1 MVRLGIFIW
10 TRTPIGDVMMMTE
23 RKPTTP
29 GEMLTHEFLEPLDMT
44 QSALARQMGVAPRV
58 VNEICNNK
66 RALTAETAIMLATV
80 FGNTPDFWL
89 NLQQK
94 FDLWKAYHNDKSQKR
109 IRKAHP
115 IPLEALREAE
125 PA

>member
-1 MVRLGIFIW
+1 
-10 TRTPIGDVMMMTE
+10 MMMTE
-23 RKPTTP
+23 RKPTTV
-29 GEMLTHEFLEPLDMT
+29 GEMLTSEFLEPLEIS

-66 RALTAETAIMLATV
+66 RALSAETAIMLATV

-94 FDLWKAYHNDKSQKR
+94 GDLWKAYHSKKSLER
-109 IRKAHP
+109 IRRAHP
-115 IPLEALREAE
+115 IEVAE
-125 PA
+125 ERSPVSA

>member
-1 MVRLGIFIW
+1 
-10 TRTPIGDVMMMTE
+10 MMMTE
-23 RKPTTP
+23 RKPTTV
-29 GEMLTHEFLEPLDMT
+29 GEMLTHEFLEPLELS
-44 QSALARQMGVAPRV
+44 QSALARQMGTVPRL

-94 FDLWKAYHNDKSQKR
+94 NDLWKAYHSKKSQER

-115 IPLEALREAE
+115 IEIEEDADLALA
-125 PA
+125 

>member
-1 MVRLGIFIW
+1 
-10 TRTPIGDVMMMTE
+10 MMMTE
-23 RKPTTP
+23 RNPTTV
-29 GEMLTHEFLEPLDMT
+29 GEMLTYEFLEPLEMT

-66 RALTAETAIMLATV
+66 RALSAETAIMLATV

-94 FDLWKAYHNDKSQKR
+94 GELWKAYHSEKSQKR
-109 IRKAHP
+109 IRRAHP
-115 IPLEALREAE
+115 LPLEALLEAE
-125 PA
+125 LA